1 MEQLTFTKTIK
12 TDDGNDLVLT
22 RVTDDAADA
31 NNLRTQGW
39 AEAKPEEAEEATP
52 TLPALLQNAPYCK
65 HRPSHTT
72 IAHSRR

>member
-31 NNLRTQGW
+31 NTLRTQGW
-39 AEAKPEEAEEATP
+39 TEAQPEEAEEATP
-52 TLPALLQNAPYCK
+52 TLPAPPASTQ
-65 HRPSHTT
+65 
-72 IAHSRR
+72 RRDN

>member
-31 NNLRTQGW
+31 NTLRTQGW
-39 AEAKPEEAEEATP
+39 TEAKPEEATP
-52 TLPALLQNAPYCK
+52 TLPAPPASTQ
-65 HRPSHTT
+65 
-72 IAHSRR
+72 RRDN

>member
-31 NNLRTQGW
+31 NTLRTQGW
-39 AEAKPEEAEEATP
+39 TEAKPAQKEDSTP
-52 TLPALLQNAPYCK
+52 TLPAPPASTQRNN
-65 HRPSHTT
+65 
-72 IAHSRR
+72 

>member
-31 NNLRTQGW
+31 NTLRAQGW
-39 AEAKPEEAEEATP
+39 TEAQPAQKEDSTP
-52 TLPALLQNAPYCK
+52 TLPAPPASTQRNN
-65 HRPSHTT
+65 
-72 IAHSRR
+72 